1 MSNAQRQ
8 PDGLRYSYNSPLGGT
23 HHEFD
28 NGGAEWNGGRPY
40 AVAPYYVAPFGDILG
55 ALVASETER
64 DKLAESE
71 RSWQELASARGAA
84 LKAMVE
90 ASGALIEGI
99 DEFSSDCTTRYETC
113 LEDLDD
119 LRDALAAA
127 KVQP

>member
-55 ALVASETER
+55 A
-64 DKLAESE
+64 LAESE